1 MGNES
6 FRPVDHE
13 DRERARRE
21 HGTSFVL
28 EAGAGTGK
36 TTLLVD
42 RIEALVRSGAV
53 TLDQIAA
60 VTFTENAAT
69 TMKLR
74 LRERLERARVDAA
87 ASAVERDRAE
97 QALQVLERAQISTLH
112 ALCAAILG
120 ERPLECGV
128 VPGFRVADE
137 AEADLLFARAWEEWL
152 AERLV
157 GGDEVLL
164 EALERGIPLEGE
176 GPWGERGSLRGLAR
190 TLLEQRDLKPLV
202 ADAAVEAEAWRSEL
216 LTQAAE
222 ARALLPHVQDGD
234 TLGVRLA
241 VLVAFAEE
249 SRTLEGPTLVAHL
262 RRLAVIPRNFG
273 HKPRW
278 STAESLEQARRV
290 AAWTKEASDRWTAA
304 LGAVLHGRLV
314 TGLLGVTTI
323 YERMKRELGRLDYL
337 DLLLKTR
344 NALRGSESVRA
355 SFRRR
360 FRLVLIDEFQDTDP
374 LQVEIAELLTAGVP
388 GALVAVGDAKQSI
401 YRFRRAEVSLFRRAS
416 EAAAT
421 RPGHAVLHLT
431 QNFRSR
437 PAVLRFINR
446 VFARLLQASD
456 EAGQP
461 AYEPIAPPPG
471 LPEDPSVVAL
481 RFPAPFAESEDL
493 LRAEAAGLARFIA
506 HAAKGAFEVRD
517 PVTQAVRPS
526 RAGDVMVLVRRL
538 SQVRH
543 LEEALE
549 AAGLRFMV
557 EGGKSFFD
565 RQEIHEVLSVLGAID
580 DPSDRVSLVAAL
592 RSSFFGVRDRDIAS
606 YALARGSL
614 WLGAAVDETKPGGA
628 GLAPALRLLHSLHER
643 RTRDS
648 VASLIERLYE
658 ETRVLSALTGTR
670 RGEAQIANLEKVIA
684 LARQAAGLGVLTLRG
699 FTSLL
704 QGRIEEAR
712 EEPDLPTTR
721 PGDAH
726 TVRVLSIHKAK
737 GLEAP
742 IVALYDSADSPRLQA
757 DVVPLWEEA
766 RIAVG
771 FRGGC
776 QPPGWETLK
785 AREEGRAAAEARRLL
800 YVACTRAR
808 DLLVIP
814 VPPKDARAGSFWR
827 DVVALL
833 PPASDEDVLLIDT
846 ETLPAVEPA
855 AARDD
860 LRALGRAEGGD
871 AVAQRWDDERKARIE
886 AAAERPF
893 LPASVSRVA
902 ARTAPPAVTAEGSE
916 GGRDFGSLVHRLLEW
931 IPLGDADADAEAGSE
946 RVRSMAQALAPS
958 FGLDAEGAAR
968 AAAAATRALAL
979 PVMARARRASR
990 IWREL
995 GVWFPDGADLVEGK
1009 VDLVFEE
1016 DGGLVVVDYKTDH
1029 LSAEQARAQAA
1040 HHAPQLQ
1047 LYGRGLARA
1056 TGLPVRERLVLFTAL
1071 GETVPV

>member
-1 MGNES
+1 MGDS

-74 LRERLERARVDAA
+74 LRERLERARMDAGA
-87 ASAVERDRAE
+87 PAVERDRAE

-157 GGDEVLL
+157 SGDEVLL

-190 TLLEQRDLKPLV
+190 TLLEQRDVKPLV
-202 ADAAVEAEAWRSEL
+202 AEAAVDAEAWRSEL
-216 LTQAAE
+216 LAQAGE
-222 ARALLPHVQDGD
+222 ARALLSHVQDGD
-234 TLGVRLA
+234 TLGARLG
-241 VLVAFAEE
+241 VLVSFAEE
-249 SRTLEGPTLVAHL
+249 SRGLEGSVLVAHL

-278 STAESLEQARRV
+278 STPESLEQARRV
-290 AAWTKEASDRWTAA
+290 AAWTKEASERWTVA

-337 DLLLKTR
+337 DLLLKAR
-344 NALRGSESVRA
+344 DALRGSEPVRA

-374 LQVEIAELLTAGVP
+374 LQVEIADLLTAGVP
-388 GALVAVGDAKQSI
+388 GALVVVGDAKQSI

-446 VFARLLQASD
+446 VFAHLLQASE

-471 LPEDPSVVAL
+471 LCEDPSVIAL
-481 RFPAPFAESEDL
+481 RFPAPFAEGEDL

-506 HAAKGAFEVRD
+506 HTAKGAFEVRD
-517 PVTQAVRPS
+517 PVTQAVRRS

-543 LEEALE
+543 LEETLE

-565 RQEIHEVLSVLGAID
+565 RQEVHEALSVLGAID

-592 RSSFFGVRDRDIAS
+592 RSSFFGVPDRDIAS

-628 GLAPALRLLHSLHER
+628 ALAPALRLLHSLHER

-648 VASLIERLYE
+648 VASLIERLYD

-684 LARQAAGLGVLTLRG
+684 LARQAAALGVLTLRG

-704 QGRIEEAR
+704 QGRIEESR

-742 IVALYDSADSPRLQA
+742 IVVLYDSADSPRLQA

-776 QPPGWETLK
+776 QPPGWEALK

-827 DVVALL
+827 DVVMLL
-833 PPASDEDVLLIDT
+833 PPASDDDVRVIDT
-846 ETLPAVEPA
+846 DTLPAVEPA

-860 LRALGRAEGGD
+860 LKVLGRAEGGD
-871 AVAQRWDDERKARIE
+871 AVAQRWDDDRRARIE
-886 AAAERPF
+886 AAAERPY
-893 LPASVSRVA
+893 LPTSVSRVA

-931 IPLGDADADAEAGSE
+931 IPLGEADADAATE
-946 RVRSMAQALAPS
+946 RVRSMAEALAPS

-968 AAAAATRALAL
+968 AAEAATRALAL
-979 PVMARARRASR
+979 PVMTRARRAPR

-1016 DGGLVVVDYKTDH
+1016 DGGLIVVDYKTDH

-1056 TGLPVRERLVLFTAL
+1056 TGMPVRERLVLFTAL